1 MTADVQ
7 SPGVEARP
15 GDRAIAI
22 WLFICCAMIF
32 VMALIGAITRLTE
45 SGLSIME
52 WAPVTGVLP
61 PLTEAEWGRVFALYQ
76 QIPEYRE
83 VNAGMTLAEFKA
95 IFWWE
100 YIHRLWGRLI
110 GVVFLLPFLWFLLRR
125 KIRSGLV
132 PHLLAMFLL
141 GGLQGLLGWVMV
153 ASGFAERSD
162 VSQYRLTA
170 HLLAALAIY
179 GYIFWVASGLLQPP
193 PAGCRDRRAGLLR
206 GGLLALLALVV
217 VTIASGG
224 FVAGLNAGFIYNSFP
239 LMDGVLVPRDY
250 GALAPWPLNLFEN
263 VAAVQFNHRVLAM
276 ASLLTVLL
284 LWSWSLLLDLGP
296 RLRRALA
303 WLLAIAFLQV
313 LLGISTLLLVVPT
326 SLAVLHQAG
335 AITLMTACL
344 WCLRQ
349 APRRP
354 TVERASLANT

>member
-7 SPGVEARP
+7 STEVEARP

-52 WAPVTGVLP
+52 WAPITGVLP

-125 KIRSGLV
+125 KIRPGLV

-179 GYIFWVASGLLQPP
+179 GYIFWIASGLLQLP
-193 PAGCRDRRAGLLR
+193 PAGCRDQRAGLLR
-206 GGLLALLALVV
+206 GGLLALLAMVV

-239 LMDGVLVPRDY
+239 LMDGALVPPDY
-250 GALAPWPLNLFEN
+250 AALAPWPVNLFEN

-276 ASLLTVLL
+276 ASLLIVLL
-284 LWSWSLLLDLGP
+284 LWSWSLRLDLGP

-349 APRRP
+349 APRSP
-354 TVERASLANT
+354 TVERAGLANS